1 MRSPW
6 QNNNNNDDDD
16 DDDDNDNE
24 QNRAETREVV
34 AFEIFASEFRKSTR
48 NKERQKQMKLW
59 TVKE

>member
-6 QNNNNNDDDD
+6 QNNNNNNDDDD
-16 DDDDNDNE
+16 DE

>member
-16 DDDDNDNE
+16 DDDNE

>member
-6 QNNNNNDDDD
+6 QNNNNN

>member
-6 QNNNNNDDDD
+6 QNNNNND

>member
-16 DDDDNDNE
+16 DDE

>member
-16 DDDDNDNE
+16 DNE